1 MVTEARVPDRLP
13 AGLLSNPEM
22 ITACRRRDFAAVFR
36 LLKLAGIYPSLIARA
51 CDMTPSRVGEVL
63 SGKRRIE
70 KIDLIERIADGL
82 HIPGRLLGL
91 APRAWEQE
99 EPVAQP
105 RPRPPEPSADGR
117 RPTAPID
124 PELLVSHLRAAMP
137 SHYRAANLL
146 GSRHALDAVTQHVHL
161 LDRLQQATGGRARD
175 DLLTIGTRTAEF
187 LGWLNQDLGDFD
199 QALFWSDR
207 AMEWAQEAGDDVM
220 AAYVLFRK
228 SNQAT
233 AQRNAQK
240 AVSLARAAQRSVGAT
255 HRIRALAA
263 QQEAQGHAMM
273 GNPRF
278 AQAKFDEAH
287 DIAATPD
294 VSHTD
299 DALDLAY
306 CTPTYIEM
314 QRANCLIELGDPHTA
329 VGMFEAELR
338 ALPPIYRNDQGVYLS
353 RLARAYAVSGEPEQA
368 AAAADRALSIAI
380 DTESARAM
388 AELSAADK
396 ALQRWS
402 TVAEV
407 ATFTGRL
414 KLMYGTAPS
423 RPLTARWE
431 RLGSWT
437 H

>member
-13 AGLLSNPEM
+13 ASLLSNPEM

-91 APRAWEQE
+91 ASRSWELEAPVQHPR
-99 EPVAQP
+99 
-105 RPRPPEPSADGR
+105 RRPPEPADGGQGLS
-117 RPTAPID
+117 APID
-124 PELLVSHLRAAMP
+124 PEFFVSHLRGVIP
-137 SHYRAANLL
+137 GHYKAANLL
-146 GSRHALDAVTQHVHL
+146 GSRHALDSVTRHLQL
-161 LDRLQQATGGRARD
+161 LDRLQQAIGGRDREE
-175 DLLTIGTRTAEF
+175 LLTIGTRTAEF

-199 QALFWSDR
+199 RALFWSDR

-287 DIAATPD
+287 EIAAAPD
-294 VSHTD
+294 DSHAD

-338 ALPPIYRNDQGVYLS
+338 VLPPVYRNDQGVYLS

-368 AAAADRALSIAI
+368 VAAADRALSIAV

-388 AELSAADK
+388 SELSTAGK

-402 TVAEV
+402 AVPQV
-407 ATFTGRL
+407 ATFTHRL
-414 KLMYGTAPS
+414 ALMSSGS
-423 RPLTARWE
+423 PLDR
-431 RLGSWT
+431 
-437 H
+437 

>member
-1 MVTEARVPDRLP
+1 MTEARVPDRLP

-22 ITACRRRDFAAVFR
+22 IAACRRRDFAAVFR
-36 LLKLAGIYPSLIARA
+36 SLKLAGIYPSLIARA
-51 CDMTPSRVGEVL
+51 CDMTPSRVGEVM
-63 SGKRRIE
+63 SGKRKIE

-82 HIPGRLLGL
+82 HIPGGMLGL
-91 APRAWEQE
+91 ASRTWEQE
-99 EPVAQP
+99 ALVPQP
-105 RPRPPEPSADGR
+105 RRRPPEPSAGGQGLN
-117 RPTAPID
+117 APID
-124 PELLVSHLRAAMP
+124 PELFVSHLRGAMP
-137 SHYRAANLL
+137 GHYKAANLL
-146 GSRHALDAVTQHVHL
+146 GSRHALDAVTRHVQL
-161 LDRLQQATGGRARD
+161 LDRLQQDAGGRARD
-175 DLLTIGTRTAEF
+175 ELLTIGARTAEF
-187 LGWLNQDLGDFD
+187 LGWLNQDLGHFER
-199 QALFWSDR
+199 ALYWSDR

-287 DIAATPD
+287 EVAAAPD
-294 VSHTD
+294 DSHAAD

-338 ALPPIYRNDQGVYLS
+338 VLPPVYRNDQGVYLS

-368 AAAADRALSIAI
+368 AAAADRALSIAV

-388 AELSAADK
+388 SELSSAGK

-402 TVAEV
+402 AVPEV
-407 ATFTGRL
+407 ATFISRL
-414 KLMYGTAPS
+414 ALMSSGS
-423 RPLTARWE
+423 PLDR
-431 RLGSWT
+431 
-437 H
+437 

>member
-1 MVTEARVPDRLP
+1 MTEARAPDRLP

-22 ITACRRRDFAAVFR
+22 IAACRARDFAAVFR
-36 LLKLAGIYPSLIARA
+36 LLKTAGLYPSLIARA
-51 CDMTPSRVGEVL
+51 CDMTPSRVGEVTAR
-63 SGKRRIE
+63 GT
-70 KIDLIERIADGL
+70 GL
-82 HIPGRLLGL
+82 N
-91 APRAWEQE
+91 
-99 EPVAQP
+99 
-105 RPRPPEPSADGR
+105 
-117 RPTAPID
+117 APID
-124 PELLVSHLRAAMP
+124 PDLFVSHLRGAMP
-137 SHYRAANLL
+137 GHYKAANLL
-146 GSRHALDAVTQHVHL
+146 GFRHALDAVTRHFRL
-161 LDRLQQATGGRARD
+161 LDRLQQDAGGRARD
-175 DLLTIGTRTAEF
+175 ELLTIGARTAEF

-199 QALFWSDR
+199 RALFWSDR

-240 AVSLARAAQRSVGAT
+240 TVSLARAAQRSVGAT

-287 DIAATPD
+287 EIAAAPD
-294 VSHTD
+294 DSHAD

-338 ALPPIYRNDQGVYLS
+338 VLPPVYRNDQGVYLS

-368 AAAADRALSIAI
+368 VAAADRALSIAV

-388 AELSAADK
+388 SELSTAGK

-402 TVAEV
+402 AVPEV
-407 ATFTGRL
+407 ATFTRRL
-414 KLMYGTAPS
+414 ALMGS
-423 RPLTARWE
+423 GSPLDR
-431 RLGSWT
+431 
-437 H
+437 

>member
-1 MVTEARVPDRLP
+1 MTEARVPDRLP
-13 AGLLSNPEM
+13 AGLLSDPEM
-22 ITACRRRDFAAVFR
+22 IAACRRRDFAAVFR
-36 LLKLAGIYPSLIARA
+36 LLKPAGIYPSLIARA
-51 CDMTPSRVGEVL
+51 CDMTPSRVGEVM

-82 HIPGRLLGL
+82 HIPGHMLGL
-91 APRAWEQE
+91 VSRSWEQE
-99 EPVAQP
+99 ALPQP
-105 RPRPPEPSADGR
+105 RRRSPEPSPRGQGLN
-117 RPTAPID
+117 APID
-124 PELLVSHLRAAMP
+124 PEFFVSQLRGVMP
-137 SHYRAANLL
+137 GHYRAANLL
-146 GSRHALDAVTQHVHL
+146 GSRHALDAVTRHVRL
-161 LDRLQQATGGRARD
+161 LDRLQQNAGGSARD
-175 DLLTIGTRTAEF
+175 ELLTIGARTAEF

-199 QALFWSDR
+199 QALYWSDR

-233 AQRNAQK
+233 AQRSAQK
-240 AVSLARAAQRSVGAT
+240 AVSLARAAQRAVGAT

-273 GNPRF
+273 GNQCF

-287 DIAATPD
+287 EVAAAPD
-294 VSHTD
+294 DSHAD

-338 ALPPIYRNDQGVYLS
+338 VLPPIYRNDQGVYLS

-368 AAAADRALSIAI
+368 ASAADRALSIAI

-388 AELSAADK
+388 SELSAAGQ

-402 TVAEV
+402 TVPEV

-414 KLMYGTAPS
+414 ALMGS
-423 RPLTARWE
+423 GSPLDR
-431 RLGSWT
+431 
-437 H
+437 